1 MTFDDLKRQVLALV
15 EVAEEELDPAGNLLD
30 YGLDSIQVLEL
41 IERWQSQGFDVDFAQ
56 LSREPSLDGFWRVL
70 APLVEGSAWQR

>member
-15 EVAEEELDPAGNLLD
+15 DVPEEELDPAGNLLD

-41 IERWQSQGFDVDFAQ
+41 IERWQSQGLEVDLA
-56 LSREPSLDGFWRVL
+56 LLAREPSLDGWWRVI
-70 APLVEGSAWQR
+70 APLAEGSACQR